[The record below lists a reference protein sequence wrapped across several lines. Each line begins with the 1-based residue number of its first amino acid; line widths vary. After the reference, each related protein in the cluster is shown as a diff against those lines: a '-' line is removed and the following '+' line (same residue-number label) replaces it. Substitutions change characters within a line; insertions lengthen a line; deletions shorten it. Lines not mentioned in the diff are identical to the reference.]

1 MLCVNAPRKPMA
13 RIHMLISLVL
23 VIICTV
29 LAFTPLMKIVVT
41 QETQDQIENLVE
53 YVLEKVK
60 DDSED
65 SATVK
70 ARIRSII
77 DSMELD
83 EASVDI
89 SLGKIAA
96 TTKPLTEASE
106 VLAEFITNAMD
117 ASKSSDHGEEYE
129 DKMQESLKKFQK
141 IFLNED
147 MTAINPEV
155 RDLVVVMAAIV
166 GPMLPSG
173 EDIESGMSEDDIPS
187 MLANAIPSII
197 GLLVAL
203 FLSLLIPI
211 IYAILAL
218 VAIITTLRHLKESDI
233 GAAKLA
239 KRMPKSI
246 VHPLVIMLVPCL
258 SATIQTTTST
268 LLLAIFALAGTL
280 VNLIFTRLHSW
291 EKQDI
296 AYANVVQATTLV
308 SIGGYIFLFLNIL
321 KMGVFKSF
329 IGKMISTFANSGS
342 SVDTTAVATDAGM
355 IFIAVLFALLSTKY
369 LAKVLRRESLACTP
383 KNKGGAQAC
392 HLVNALFIFLVTI
405 LPMMVLGSKTKL
417 LTVTLEQEYALFYG
431 FIATGIM
438 VLSEIVLLILRK
450 AFGKNLTPAAVA
462 DVLSGVSLGPDK
474 ATAEEAPAEESAAEA
489 SAEEPAEEPGEE
501 PGEEPAEEAT
511 EEVAAPAE
519 DPAPAEEVKAD
530 DEDSDGPKD

>member
-29 LAFTPLMKIVVT
+29 IAFTPLMKIVVT

-65 SATVK
+65 SEAVK

-89 SLGKIAA
+89 SLGKLAA
-96 TTKPLTEASE
+96 STKPLTEAGE

-117 ASKSSDHGEEYE
+117 ASKSSEHGDEYE

-155 RDLVVVMAAIV
+155 RDLVVIMAAIV

-187 MLANAIPSII
+187 MVANAIPSIL

-203 FLSLLIPI
+203 FLSVLIPI

-218 VAIITTLRHLKESDI
+218 VAIITTLRYLKESDI

-246 VHPLVIMLVPCL
+246 VHPLTIMLIPCL

-268 LLLAIFALAGTL
+268 LILAILALVGTF
-280 VNLIFTRLHSW
+280 VNLVFTRLHSW
-291 EKQDI
+291 NREDI
-296 AYANVVQATTLV
+296 AYANVVQATNLV
-308 SIGGYIFLFLNIL
+308 SIGAYIFLFLNIL
-321 KMGVFKSF
+321 KMGVFKVF
-329 IGKMISTFANSGS
+329 IGKLINFFVNSGS
-342 SVDTTAVATDAGM
+342 FTMEVGMDIGM
-355 IFIAVLFALLSTKY
+355 ILIAVWFAFLSTKY
-369 LAKVLRRESLACTP
+369 LAKTLRRESLACTP
-383 KNKGGAQAC
+383 KNKGGAKAC
-392 HLVNALFIFLVTI
+392 FLFKALFMFTVTVF
-405 LPMMVLGSKTKL
+405 PMIVLGSENGFYSA
-417 LTVTLEQEYALFYG
+417 TLEQEYALFYG
-431 FIATGIM
+431 FIATGVM

-450 AFGKNLTPAAVA
+450 VFGKKLTPAAVA
-462 DVLSGVSLGPDK
+462 DVLSGVSLGPDES
-474 ATAEEAPAEESAAEA
+474 ATAEAPAPEAPAESTEGSEAPAEEAAEETAAENGNEAA
-489 SAEEPAEEPGEE
+489 SS
-501 PGEEPAEEAT
+501 
-511 EEVAAPAE
+511 EEVAAEETKSSDE
-519 DPAPAEEVKAD
+519 DP
-530 DEDSDGPKD
+530 DGPKD